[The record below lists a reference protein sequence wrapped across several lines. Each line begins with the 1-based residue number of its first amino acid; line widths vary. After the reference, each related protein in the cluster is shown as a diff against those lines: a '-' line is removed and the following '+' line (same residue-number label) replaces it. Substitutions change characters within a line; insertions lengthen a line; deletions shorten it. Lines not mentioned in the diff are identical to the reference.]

1 MCSLS
6 SSCFHEVLK
15 FLIGFFLVEFRSRPR
30 YAMLEAVLA
39 QILLALAYM
48 CQRLLL
54 RSHSGNSLRKN
65 FAYLGFTKV
74 TKEGRKAETASVGS
88 IDPVSQIWLCL
99 KVLS

>member
-1 MCSLS
+1 MRSLNFS
-6 SSCFHEVLK
+6 LDF
-15 FLIGFFLVEFRSRPR
+15 FFLVEFRSRPPR

-54 RSHSGNSLRKN
+54 RSHSGNLLRQN

-74 TKEGRKAETASVGS
+74 TKEGRKAEAACVGS
-88 IDPVSQIWLCL
+88 IDPVSPIWLCL